1 MKKCGLEQAKQWCTS
16 TDIKIQL
23 YYSDFKWQYQRY
35 YIFFIYIII
44 ITDIFNGKILK
55 KSFYL
60 KAEKVPNT
68 PAELI
73 PTAKPTI
80 KPILTRSKQEGPA
93 TGGGW

>member
-1 MKKCGLEQAKQWCTS
+1 MAWSKPNNDAHLPTS
-16 TDIKIQL
+16 KFNFTILTLNDNIK
-23 YYSDFKWQYQRY
+23 DVCR
-35 YIFFIYIII
+35 IILLLLH
-44 ITDIFNGKILK
+44 IFNDKILK

-93 TGGGW
+93 TGGG